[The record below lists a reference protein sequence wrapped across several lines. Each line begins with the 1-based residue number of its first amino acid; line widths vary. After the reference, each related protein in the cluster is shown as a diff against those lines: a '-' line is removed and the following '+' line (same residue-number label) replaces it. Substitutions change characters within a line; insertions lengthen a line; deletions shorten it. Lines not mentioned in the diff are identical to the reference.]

1 MDTRL
6 QVLKISYQSSL
17 EALKK
22 ALAVSYKNKGVE
34 NV

>member
-6 QVLKISYQSSL
+6 QVLKISYQSSF

-22 ALAVSYKNKGVE
+22 ALAVVINNRE
-34 NV
+34 EI